1 MPDHKSK
8 KTKAQGSIS
17 PFQGNNIS
25 YDWRKLQIA
34 EAWNSFQA
42 SEKNGAGE
50 EIRTLD
56 IDLGKVAL
64 YHWATPATLVPLR
77 PCVRPVFAI
86 RIESGQ
92 EFFKRIF
99 RIIFESSFTD
109 LKINPLLSKAIDCVL
124 FTIFFK
130 RQISQH
136 PIFLIVF
143 ILFGF
148 LTLRKPICG

>member
-1 MPDHKSK
+1 MGCVLWITAPNSNLTTARPVQVKN
-8 KTKAQGSIS
+8 QGLRFS
-17 PFQGNNIS
+17 PKPF
-25 YDWRKLQIA
+25 
-34 EAWNSFQA
+34 
-42 SEKNGAGE
+42 EKIGAGE

-64 YHWATPATLVPLR
+64 YHWATPATLFPVR
-77 PCVRPVFAI
+77 PCVRSVFAI

-99 RIIFESSFTD
+99 RIIFESSYTD

-124 FTIFFK
+124 FEIFFK
-130 RQISQH
+130 KTNWPTPHFS
-136 PIFLIVF
+136 IVF

-148 LTLRKPICG
+148 LTLQKPICA